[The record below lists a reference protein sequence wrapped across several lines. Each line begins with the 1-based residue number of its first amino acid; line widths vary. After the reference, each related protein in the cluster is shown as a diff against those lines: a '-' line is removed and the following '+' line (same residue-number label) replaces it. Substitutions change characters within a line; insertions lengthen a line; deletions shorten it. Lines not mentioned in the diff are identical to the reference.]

1 MVVRCGRI
9 WADKDKRR
17 GGEQMAKR
25 NINKYERNPM
35 KDENGHYIYPD
46 LKRRTFLSDDKTERA
61 ITKVMDSKHWTY
73 STFIRCAIEYY
84 LKAIEND
91 DLDEL
96 AGRL

>member
-1 MVVRCGRI
+1 MSRRI
-9 WADKDKRR
+9 KAYDRDPIKD
-17 GGEQMAKR
+17 
-25 NINKYERNPM
+25 
-35 KDENGHYIYPD
+35 DNGKYIYPD

-61 ITKVMDSKHWTY
+61 ITKVMESKHWTY

>member
-1 MVVRCGRI
+1 MVECDILWYTMKKGWRT
-9 WADKDKRR
+9 
-17 GGEQMAKR
+17 MAKR
-25 NINKYERNPM
+25 NINKYERNPI

-61 ITKVMDSKHWTY
+61 ITKVMESKHWTY

>member
-1 MVVRCGRI
+1 MVECGI
-9 WADKDKRR
+9 LCADTRK
-17 GGEQMAKR
+17 GEELKMAKR

-46 LKRRTFLSDDKTERA
+46 LKRRTFLSDDKTERM
-61 ITKVMDSKHWTY
+61 ITKVMESKHWTY